1 MAWTFLQ
8 CYLTVGVLPYS
19 RCNGGHM
26 GCILV
31 QATAA
36 SAPSKTVTADQI
48 EDAHGG
54 DLSHSE
60 AAAAGIQDPA
70 PAEAPTGAEI
80 PLSLEEEAAGT
91 AAARTPECSEA
102 TGMGGP
108 PPELSEAA
116 GALRPARTASHRGL
130 PVTASASSRI
140 ISQAINTPLFTPDA
154 SDVHAEVNAV
164 AGCALRGEA
173 TCGATVYITMPP
185 CKNCFAILQ
194 VRSHRAIRAR
204 LQRTILI

>member
-1 MAWTFLQ
+1 
-8 CYLTVGVLPYS
+8 
-19 RCNGGHM
+19 M
-26 GCILV
+26 GCTLV

-80 PLSLEEEAAGT
+80 PLSLEEAAAGT
-91 AAARTPECSEA
+91 AAARNPECSEA
-102 TGMGGP
+102 TGMGV

-116 GALRPARTASHRGL
+116 GAPHQARTASHRGL
-130 PVTASASSRI
+130 SITASASSRI